1 MRNYLLAVLF
11 LVPGFAF
18 AQTQNTDLNYK
29 EIDTIEQVLETNFP
43 QLEPPPESAEP
54 SPRPQPRGSQKA
66 DFSAV
71 GSSTLYSDL
80 AVIQKNYMPKSG
92 RFHLTGGIVTVPTD
106 VFYLT
111 GGLSLRALYHFN
123 EAWGAELF
131 YNYLSSSARA
141 EIDNIANNNNVSVQN
156 LVSLK
161 SFMGANVYYNF
172 MYGKVSMNDKKV
184 LPFEIY
190 NTLGGGTMTNSQ
202 NYSSSTVQVGI
213 GGLLSLSR
221 STALRLDLMWAF
233 YSTKNILGQDTNEN
247 STFLNLG
254 YSWFFPEPDYR

>member
-1 MRNYLLAVLF
+1 M
-11 LVPGFAF
+11 
-18 AQTQNTDLNYK
+18 DLSYK
-29 EIDTIEQVLETNFP
+29 EIDTIERVLETNFP
-43 QLEPPPESAEP
+43 QIEIRGTEKRPT
-54 SPRPQPRGSQKA
+54 SPRPPPQSTQKA
-66 DFSAV
+66 DFRDV

-80 AVIQKNYMPKSG
+80 AAIQKNYMPKSG
-92 RFHLTGGIVTVPTD
+92 RYHLTAGLVTVPTD

-111 GGLSLRALYHFN
+111 GGVSLRALYHFN

-131 YNYLSSSARA
+131 YNYLSSSARG
-141 EIDNIANNNNVSVQN
+141 EIDNIGNNNNVSVQN

-161 SFMGANVYYNF
+161 SFMGGNIYYNF

-184 LPFEIY
+184 LPFELY
-190 NTLGGGTMTNSQ
+190 NTLGGGNMTNSQ
-202 NYSSSTVQVGI
+202 DYTSSTVQVGI

-221 STALRLDLMWAF
+221 STALRLDLQWAF
-233 YSTKNILGQDTNEN
+233 YSTKNILGQDSNEN